1 MKLTEVLLRKSEKRR
16 TAAVRRWAKE
26 NGMDPDLV
34 DRVLARHREGK
45 YPFLDADGC
54 RDRILF
60 SFNRQSYNMRAF
72 FKGFILV
79 SEGWMKELVRLQYS
93 VDTCVDAEK
102 EKAVKELEAAEDAF
116 RLRLG
121 HEHAH
126 HIFGTLKWISSTDT
140 LKAYVDEV
148 YADVKGAALAFPD
161 DKARAVR
168 AMEWLAARAG
178 KNNQRDSKFHPAYGL
193 RLSIL
198 KNGTFDADV
207 LEMLRERADQYMGR
221 RNIISKTL
229 YQRNRCEVFDQIKA
243 AYQQREITLT
253 GNAINSL
260 PDLGLRQDKITMQKA
275 KGLIEDGRVRKTENN
290 KNLGNSQKTV
300 GFFKLRALYR

>member
-16 TAAVRRWAKE
+16 TEAVRRWVKE
-26 NGMDPDLV
+26 NGMDPNLM
-34 DRVLARHREGK
+34 DRVIARHREGK

-79 SEGWMKELVRLQYS
+79 SEGWMKELVRLQHS
-93 VDTCVDAEK
+93 VDTCGDAEK

-140 LKAYVDEV
+140 LKAYADEV
-148 YADVKGAALAFPD
+148 YADVKGAELAFPD
-161 DKARAVR
+161 DKARAIR

-178 KNNQRDSKFHPAYGL
+178 QKNQKDSKFHPAYDL

-198 KNGTFDADV
+198 KNGIFDADV
-207 LEMLRERADQYMGR
+207 LEILQERADQYMGR
-221 RNIISKTL
+221 RNIISRTL
-229 YQRNRCEVFDQIKA
+229 YQRNRCEVFTQIKS

-253 GNAINSL
+253 GNVSNRLS
-260 PDLGLRQDKITMQKA
+260 DLGLWQDKITMQKV
-275 KGLIEDGRVRKTENN
+275 KSLIKDDCVRKTENN
-290 KNLGNSQKTV
+290 KNLGNSQKNCRI
-300 GFFKLRALYR
+300 F

>member
-1 MKLTEVLLRKSEKRR
+1 MKLTEVFLRKSEKRR
-16 TAAVRRWAKE
+16 IAAVRRWAKE

-45 YPFLDADGC
+45 YPFLDADGY

-79 SEGWMKELVRLQYS
+79 SEGWMKELVRLQHS
-93 VDTCVDAEK
+93 IDTCRDSVK
-102 EKAVKELEAAEDAF
+102 EKAMKELEAAEDAF

-126 HIFGTLKWISSTDT
+126 HLFGVLKWICFTDT
-140 LKAYVDEV
+140 LKAYADEV
-148 YADVKGAALAFPD
+148 YADVRGAALAFPD

-168 AMEWLAARAG
+168 AMEWLVDRAG
-178 KNNQRDSKFHPAYGL
+178 KKNQRDSKFHPAYDL
-193 RLSIL
+193 RLAIL
-198 KNGTFDADV
+198 KNGTFDMDV

-221 RNIISKTL
+221 RNIISRTL
-229 YQRNRCEVFDQIKA
+229 YQRKRCEVFDQIKS
-243 AYQQREITLT
+243 AYRQREITLT
-253 GNAINSL
+253 GNAPNSL
-260 PDLGLRQDKITMQKA
+260 SDLELQQDKMTI
-275 KGLIEDGRVRKTENN
+275 
-290 KNLGNSQKTV
+290 
-300 GFFKLRALYR
+300 